1 MRRTSTFS
9 RNFAS
14 RPVRVALAMKIA
26 FVILGANASLAA
38 AKVLWTKAPETPAV
52 ARVAST
58 DRLPA
63 KHECRTVDVETDDGY
78 GVRGHVSRTMCRDA
92 L

>member
-1 MRRTSTFS
+1 MSRKSTFS

-26 FVILGANASLAA
+26 FVILAANASLAA

-52 ARVAST
+52 SRLANTQKQTATT
-58 DRLPA
+58 D
-63 KHECRTVDVETDDGY
+63 CRSVEIETDDGY
-78 GVRGHVSRTMCRDA
+78 GVRGHVNSTMCREA